1 LHYITICCILV
12 VQLKQSI
19 MSSKNQ
25 LNEYVKRLKGQINV
39 QDNHRKSLEI
49 TILNDNRIIK
59 NLRDTIKEKNEQIES
74 LEDALR
80 KSKKW
85 YQIIIRIRK

>member
-59 NLRDTIKEKNEQIES
+59 NLRDTIKEKNEQVES

>member
-1 LHYITICCILV
+1 
-12 VQLKQSI
+12 